1 VTYNAENREEGGGDV
16 MGRLWRDYGLS
27 VALAVLFI
35 VSWFVQTIGGWF
47 EFVSEQQA
55 HNETAQAF
63 GPDGYIWPWLK
74 STFENWQSEF
84 LQLFTF
90 VVLTTF
96 LIHRHSHESRDEQDM
111 MHAQVEL
118 ILAKLEEK
126 K

>member
-1 VTYNAENREEGGGDV
+1 VIRQ
-16 MGRLWRDYGLS
+16 LWRDYSLS
-27 VALAVLFI
+27 LTLAALFL
-35 VSWFVQTIGGWF
+35 VSWFIQTIAGWF
-47 EFVSEQQA
+47 EFASEQQQ
-55 HNETAQAF
+55 HNAAAQAF
-63 GPDGYIWPWLK
+63 GPDGYLWPWLK
-74 STFENWQSEF
+74 ATMENWQSEF

-111 MHAQVEL
+111 LHAQVEL

>member
-1 VTYNAENREEGGGDV
+1 
-16 MGRLWRDYGLS
+16 MGRVWRDYGLS
-27 VALAVLFI
+27 VTLAVLFI
-35 VSWFVQTIGGWF
+35 VSWFIQTIGGWF
-47 EFVSEQQA
+47 EFVSEQEA
-55 HNETAQAF
+55 HNQAAQAF

-111 MHAQVEL
+111 LHAQVEL